1 MAGNTI
7 SITFKLE
14 GDNKTFKQLANDADG
29 LKQAMSG
36 VISEAGQLK
45 AKALNFAAIA
55 TGIDQAQQSI
65 QQLMG
70 AMRGLVDAYAVQET
84 AERKLETV
92 MRQRMNATAGEIQSI
107 KDLASAQQ
115 EIGVIGD
122 EVQLSGAQQM
132 ATFLNQK
139 QSIDVLLPAMNNL
152 LAQQQGLNATTSDAV
167 SVANLMGKAMQGQT
181 SALTRVGITFTEAQ
195 AKVMKYGDESQ
206 RAAMLAQIITD
217 NVGQMNQELAQTDIG
232 KQKQLENTIG
242 DIKEKLGGL
251 VKGAMPFLTIASE
264 ATIALAGVMKLVQGI
279 RALEMSFKGA
289 TIASKALKWSLRSLM
304 VATGVGVAIAAL
316 TTVIERLIG
325 SEEKA
330 EDETRDL
337 SQEMQRYA
345 AEARDISASIGRYSD
360 AELSRLEHLYKA
372 ANDEAKSKQERIKA
386 AKELQNIY
394 PAYFANMSAEDIAL
408 GKAKKGYNDLTAAI
422 MKNARVKA
430 AADKIVENEAKGYEY
445 SRRTSDAIAQQKE
458 LLKQREEINK
468 KIADVTSSWV
478 DTHFPSVKGTEK
490 ENIRNTYIRRNLAR
504 TDGGKDPVGQLI
516 NERRKIQ
523 DSINSLGYSLD
534 LFREKADEITAANE
548 EIAKSYGITLED
560 LNNAQAGGGYF
571 LPKSVSVTPQAV
583 KEQKTRLQEI
593 NDEIEKLRN
602 AYANAGDAEKQTIMS
617 TVAALDSEKA
627 QIEEQLRLFDE
638 RDSYDFTVRMSN
650 AEFEIE
656 EGGLDGLADRLNT
669 ISELREG
676 IDLLQQKQSQA
687 SKDEISQYNQTIALL
702 REKLQL
708 FEQMA
713 GTSTT
718 SFNAEATTLKDITSN
733 IEILNG
739 RLQTASIEEAAA
751 LNQEIAL
758 WEKKADAIR
767 NSGNAMADTTRVIG
781 SMVGSI
787 GTSLSNLGNAF
798 EMPALNIAGVI
809 AQSIA
814 TMIMGYAQATALA
827 GQLGPIAWLGFGAA
841 GLAQLTAIIS
851 TIKGL
856 PKFADGGIVS
866 GPTIGLMG
874 EYAGASNNPEV
885 IAPLSELRKMLYTS
899 EPSNERLITRI
910 SGQDIE
916 VVLAKRSRFR
926 NRM

>member
-115 EIGVIGD
+115 GIGVIGD

-152 LAQQQGLNATTSDAV
+152 LAQQKGLNATTSDAV

-289 TIASKALKWSLRSLM
+289 TIASKALKLSLRSLM

-316 TTVIERLIG
+316 TTVIEHLIG

-330 EDETRDL
+330 EDETHDL

-345 AEARDISASIGRYSD
+345 AEARDVSASIGRYSD
-360 AELSRLEHLYKA
+360 AEISRLNRLYKA
-372 ANDEAKSKQERIKA
+372 ATDEAKSRAERIKA
-386 AKELQNIY
+386 AKELQGIY
-394 PAYFANMSAEDIAL
+394 PEYFANMSAEDVAL
-408 GKAKKGYNDLTAAI
+408 GKAKKGYDDLTAAI

-430 AADKIVENEAKGYEY
+430 AADKIVENEAKTYEY
-445 SRRTSDAIAQQKE
+445 KRKSDEA
-458 LLKQREEINK
+458 LKQY
-468 KIADVTSSWV
+468 
-478 DTHFPSVKGTEK
+478 
-490 ENIRNTYIRRNLAR
+490 ENLLAQ
-504 TDGGKDPVGQLI
+504 K
-516 NERRKIQ
+516 RK
-523 DSINSLGYSLD
+523 LA
-534 LFREKADEITAANE
+534 EKANAEIDKASPNMSDPQKQLMVNSVLNGSTFKDTDKNKGLNSIALEAAALNAELSEAASLYEENSRLANELASANE

-571 LPKSVSVTPQAV
+571 MPESVSVTPQNV

-602 AYANAGDAEKQTIMS
+602 AYVNAGDAEKQSIMS
-617 TVAALDSEKA
+617 TVAALDTEKA

-638 RDSYDFTVRMSN
+638 RGSYDFTVRMSN

-676 IDLLQQKQSQA
+676 IDLLQQKQSNA

-758 WEKKADAIR
+758 WEKKAEAIR
-767 NSGNAMADTTRVIG
+767 NSGNAMEDTTRVIG

-814 TMIMGYAQATALA
+814 TMIMGYAQASALA

-874 EYAGASNNPEV
+874 EYAGAANNPEV